1 MGNLWDDVSDFV
13 DRNTYVEALI
23 IILTFTVLAK
33 VVDWVL
39 SGFVR
44 RLASRSNTDFD
55 DNLLKIMHRPIFT
68 TVALIGLILATYS
81 LELNPDVESDTV
93 LIVRTIL
100 VIIWLRF
107 GLRLSRLL
115 MGAMRRSDK
124 RFSMVQTGTEP
135 LFKNMAAIIFFLI
148 AVYAI
153 LLVWGISV
161 TGLVASAGIVGLA
174 LSFAA
179 QDTLSN
185 LFAGAAILADKP
197 YEIDDF
203 IILDSGER
211 GKVTHIGLRST
222 RLVTRDDVEVS
233 IPQLGDGPHQDRQRG
248 RRAAQPIQN
257 ADQRRRCIRLGCRPC
272 DRGPPGGGGP
282 PPQGP
287 AHPGAASAAPRV
299 RRLQPRLRP
308 AVVDRGPS
316 RPGVGHARDQLRDLP
331 PIRRCG
337 HLHPLPTART
347 SISRKCPPRR
357 RRQHSPAG

>member
-23 IILTFTVLAK
+23 IIVTFMVLAK

-44 RLASRSNTDFD
+44 RLASRSDTEFD

-81 LELNPDVESDTV
+81 LELNPDVESNTV

-100 VIIWLRF
+100 VIIWLIF

-115 MGAMRRSDK
+115 MGAMQRSDE
-124 RFSMVQTGTEP
+124 RFPLVQPGTEP
-135 LFKNMAAIIFFLI
+135 LFKNMAAIVFFLI

-161 TGLVASAGIVGLA
+161 SGLVASAGIVGLA

-233 IPQLGDGPHQDRQRG
+233 IPNSVMG
-248 RRAAQPIQN
+248 RTKTVNEA
-257 ADQRRRCIRLGCRPC
+257 
-272 DRGPPGGGGP
+272 GGP
-282 PPQGP
+282 PSQFRTRISVGV
-287 AHPGAASAAPRV
+287 AYGSDIDQVIEVLQWVADHHPKALPTPEPRV
-299 RRLQPRLRP
+299 RLRGFGDSSLDFELLWWIEDP
-308 AVVDRGPS
+308 ADRGVVTHEINCEIYRRFADAGISIPF
-316 RPGVGHARDQLRDLP
+316 PQRDLHIKEMP
-331 PIRRCG
+331 SQAP
-337 HLHPLPTART
+337 
-347 SISRKCPPRR
+347 
-357 RRQHSPAG
+357 